1 MEPNLE
7 KDVKEFQEQLA
18 QINVKEREQE
28 ILNLLQIIEEINQK
42 EEILNQLIDIRNELQ
57 ELENQLRHILKRN
70 RGYDLIEYEV
80 KLSDKYRRFHS
91 TKLQKKIKKLAEFL
105 VALDAKRKISFW
117 KKFALFLSFGKT
129 MKQLEYE
136 GVSLHLILEKYYLEK
151 LIEERKKKFE
161 NENFEGLKS
170 YIKNL
175 YLEKYIPI
183 SKQIL
188 KQVLKKNVDEK
199 LIEKI
204 LKEIEIG
211 KTEEPT
217 EQNRTPIL
225 KRTKNDLLQLYPIVL
240 TTVDSFISNYG
251 SYFEENKKIDYVIID
266 EASQCDILS
275 GLPLLYLAQN
285 IVIVGDQKQ
294 LSAITNLKKQD
305 LKNSVEE
312 IYDYT
317 KENFLSTVSKTMKP
331 VSQMLLEHYRCDY
344 NIINYCNKFFY
355 NNQLKI
361 YKDRTK
367 ESMILIDNDKGKY
380 VESDKNGFCNQREI
394 KTIDAQIEQNIEG
407 KFVITPFKKQAKILK
422 ENYGKN
428 QCGTI
433 HTFQGR
439 GEDEV
444 YFSSVLN
451 DTEACKSHL
460 LGPNNL
466 FKQELINVAVSRAK
480 EKFVLVTDTKF
491 FKKYNEDMKNLIE
504 YLEIYGEKIPDKT
517 VCIFDYLYEK
527 IPSYQTIIP
536 DIQNPYEEKIYHL
549 LLHYLQKKKGHYKL
563 KVKLLLAMFV
573 TDEKYLNKNEKIK
586 QFILH
591 DSHLDFALYTDSIN
605 KPVLA
610 IEVDG
615 KHHEEEKQKQR
626 DKMKEEILEY
636 MNIPLLRISSKTT
649 LEEAELEREIEKK
662 LDLS

>member
-1 MEPNLE
+1 M
-7 KDVKEFQEQLA
+7 
-18 QINVKEREQE
+18 
-28 ILNLLQIIEEINQK
+28 QIIEEINQK

-70 RGYDLIEYEV
+70 RAYQLVEYEL
-80 KLSDKYRRFHS
+80 KLSSKYRRLNS
-91 TKLQKKIKKLAEFL
+91 TQLQKKIKKLAEFL
-105 VALDAKRKISFW
+105 VLLDAKRKISFW
-117 KKFALFLSFGKT
+117 KKLTLFLSFGKT
-129 MKQLEYE
+129 LKQLEKE

-161 NENFEGLKS
+161 RENFQGLKS

-183 SKQIL
+183 SRQIFRQIL
-188 KQVLKKNVDEK
+188 KKNINEK
-199 LIEKI
+199 LIKDV
-204 LKEIEIG
+204 LSRIEIG
-211 KTEEPT
+211 KTKEPT
-217 EQNRTPIL
+217 EKNPTPIL
-225 KRTKNDLLQLYPIVL
+225 DEVKNNLLELYPIIL
-240 TTVDSFISNYG
+240 TTVDSFISNYRN
-251 SYFEENKKIDYVIID
+251 YFENNQKIDYVIID

-275 GLPLLYLAQN
+275 GLPLLYLAEN

-317 KENFLSTVSKTMKP
+317 KENFLSTISKTINP

-355 NNQLKI
+355 DNQLKI

-380 VESDKNGFCNQREI
+380 VEIDNNGFCNQREI

-422 ENYGKN
+422 ENYEEN

-451 DTEACKSHL
+451 DTEACRNHL

-480 EKFVLVTDTKF
+480 EKFVLVADTKF
-491 FKKYNEDMKNLIE
+491 FKKYNQDMKNLIE

-517 VCIFDYLYEK
+517 VCIFDYLYEN
-527 IPSYQTIIP
+527 IPSYQKIIP
-536 DIQNPYEEKIYHL
+536 DIENPYEEKMYHL
-549 LLHYLQKKKGHYKL
+549 LLNYLQKKNGKYKL

-591 DSHLDFALYTDSIN
+591 DSHVDFALYTDSIN

-615 KHHEEEKQKQR
+615 KYHEQEKQKQR

-636 MNIPLLRISSKTT
+636 MNIPLLRISSKTM
-649 LEEAELEREIEKK
+649 LAEAEFEQEIEKK
-662 LDLS
+662 LNLS